1 MLKLLKYEFRATGR
15 VFLPFFGALI
25 VISVI
30 NRILGAIFDGS
41 GAPYVIGM
49 VIAVMLMVA
58 VFVVAYVLMIQRFSK
73 NLIGDE
79 GYLMFT
85 LPVSV
90 DAIIFS
96 KMIVSAVWFILNALI
111 VVISIMIMALVDIGR
126 VWPFIRDFLNGIFS
140 FGMGAVGITIQAIIF
155 LILTMF
161 SSVLMFYMCI
171 ALSMLFNRR
180 RGLASVGIYM
190 ALMTAMQTL
199 GALGIGFL
207 GTDLVGV
214 MFGWIGN
221 LSEAGIANMMLLGS
235 NLVGIVVSG
244 IMYFVTR
251 FMLSRK
257 LNLE

>member
-25 VISVI
+25 VISAI
-30 NRILGAIFDGS
+30 NRLLGAIFDKS
-41 GAPYVIGM
+41 GTPYILGM
-49 VIAVMLMVA
+49 VLAVALMVA

-96 KMIVSAVWFILNALI
+96 KMIVSAVWFIISSII
-111 VVISIMIMALVDIGR
+111 VLVSILIMALFDIR
-126 VWPFIRDFLNGIFS
+126 MVFPYIQTAISEIFS
-140 FGMGAVGITIQAIIF
+140 NAGSGTLLVLQAIIF
-155 LILTMF
+155 IIISLFSTVLT
-161 SSVLMFYMCI
+161 FYMCLS
-171 ALSMLFNRR
+171 LSMLFNRR
-180 RGLASVGIYM
+180 RGLATVGIYM
-190 ALMTAMQTL
+190 VLMTFLQTL
-199 GALGIGFL
+199 AALGIGFF
-207 GTDLVGV
+207 GTDLAGFL
-214 MFGWIGN
+214 FGWVGN
-221 LSEAGIANMMLLGS
+221 LSEAALANVAMLGV
-235 NLVGIVVSG
+235 NLVSVIGCG
-244 IMYFVTR
+244 IMYFITR